1 MTIRELLKLPPLKET
16 YDIGVLKG
24 FYYNHLEEL
33 EDDDLPL
40 SDAYYDISKNNKVKI
55 SYIDV
60 KQYDIR
66 RSWSLAVVY
75 FNLILVMVIQ
85 NAGREGDDYAKRFII
100 DENKES
106 YKNMLKYINSLKKDS
121 NDTINDSYSID
132 EDLGTQL
139 TSFYNDS
146 YSEF

>member
-1 MTIRELLKLPPLKET
+1 MTIRELLKLPSLKET
-16 YDIGVLKG
+16 YDIGILKG
-24 FYYNHLEEL
+24 FYYDHLKDL
-33 EDDDLPL
+33 DDDLPL
-40 SDAYYDISKNNKVKI
+40 TDAYYDISKNTKIKI
-55 SYIDV
+55 SYIDI

-75 FNLILVMVIQ
+75 FNLIPVMVIQ
-85 NAGREGDDYAKRFII
+85 NAGREGDDYSRRFII

-106 YKNMLKYINSLKKDS
+106 YKNMLKYINSLKKVD
-121 NDTINDSYSID
+121 NIETINDSYSID
-132 EDLGTQL
+132 EDLGTKL

>member
-16 YDIGVLKG
+16 YDIRVLKG

-33 EDDDLPL
+33 DDDLPL
-40 SDAYYDISKNNKVKI
+40 SDAYYDISKNISIKI

-66 RSWSLAVVY
+66 RLWSLAVVY
-75 FNLILVMVIQ
+75 FNLIPVMVIQ

-106 YKNMLKYINSLKKDS
+106 YKNMLKYINSLKKVDNS
-121 NDTINDSYSID
+121 ESINDSYSID